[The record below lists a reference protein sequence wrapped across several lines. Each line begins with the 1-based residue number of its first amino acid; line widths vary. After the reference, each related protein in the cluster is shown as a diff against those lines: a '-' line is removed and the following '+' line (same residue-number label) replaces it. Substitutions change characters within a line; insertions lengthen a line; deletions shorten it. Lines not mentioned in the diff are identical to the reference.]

1 MASEDPSILRQ
12 QTLYSANKKNENVEK
27 AGKKCFNMQ
36 TVFTVKLK
44 KKKEKTK

>member
-27 AGKKCFNMQ
+27 AGKKCLNMQ
-36 TVFTVKLK
+36 TAFTVKLK